1 MRGWLL
7 LAPVLLL
14 SGCGGDPQSAN
25 GSSGN
30 ASVPII
36 AQPKTKNE
44 TANNRGFEIPGEQV
58 VPRETGA
65 TSPPPSRPDRHD
77 PISYKAIGTEPFWA
91 VTVKGTT
98 AVLERPDSDPVR
110 FPVDRRDEGQTVRY
124 VGNGFAMTV
133 TEGPCSDGM
142 SDAVWSDRVAV
153 AFGEGTLKGC
163 GGERDEESSQER

>member
-14 SGCGGDPQSAN
+14 SGCGGDRQSAN
-25 GSSGN
+25 DASRN
-30 ASVPII
+30 ANAPII
-36 AQPKTKNE
+36 AQPEINNE
-44 TANNRGFEIPGEQV
+44 TASSREFEIPAGRE

-65 TSPPPSRPDRHD
+65 ASPPGRPD

-91 VTVKGTT
+91 VTVKGAT
-98 AVLERPDSDPVR
+98 AVLERPDSGPVR
-110 FPVDRRDEGQTVRY
+110 FSINRHNEGQKVRY
-124 VGNGFAMTV
+124 VGDGFTMIV

-142 SDAVWSDRVAV
+142 SDSVWSDRVSV
-153 AFGEGTLKGC
+153 AFGGGTLKGC